1 MSSLAR
7 IPTPWQHRWRRFRYG
22 MLPLLV
28 FPVCLVLMFWLWRQ
42 QSGIPNMVGAV
53 EAVRVDVKPG
63 TAGRL
68 IPLSRAPWTL
78 FDSVQQGELVARL
91 DDESVQARLTTA
103 CVELGRL
110 RKAVDAA
117 WAQLATGESDRERD
131 HLREFNRL
139 NLELEQCRLTVL
151 DRQSQIAVDQL
162 ELQRL
167 NLRVDYMEPLYKKNM
182 VPKATFEN
190 EQMLRDVIDKRIE
203 ENKANLKTAVAQQ
216 AEIEKRLKQYP
227 ALLAVEAEKILA
239 PVREAISVQ
248 FGRIQELHV
257 DIELLEVRAPISG
270 TICAIYHWPGE
281 NVQPTDPIVTIAA
294 DHGRF
299 IVSYVRQEQRLQ
311 VVKDAP
317 VEVRLRAPGSPPMPT
332 LVERVGPHVESV
344 PLHQCRDPRYPEWGL
359 PVRIRLPEKFV
370 GRPGELV
377 DVTFKP
383 LPLEEEGG

>member
-42 QSGIPNMVGAV
+42 HSGIPNMVGAV
-53 EAVRVDVKPG
+53 EAVRVDVKAR

-68 IPLSRAPWTL
+68 MPLSRAPWTL
-78 FDSVQQGELVARL
+78 FDAVQQGELIARL
-91 DDESVQARLTTA
+91 DDEFVQARLTTA
-103 CVELGRL
+103 GVELGRL

-117 WAQLATGESDRERD
+117 GAQLVVSESDRERD
-131 HLREFNRL
+131 HLREVNRL
-139 NLELEQCRLTVL
+139 KYELEQCRLTVL
-151 DRQSQIAVDQL
+151 DRKAQIEVDRL

-167 NLRVDYMEPLYKKNM
+167 NSRVNYMEPLYKKNM
-182 VPKATFEN
+182 VPETTFVN
-190 EQMLRDVIDKRIE
+190 EQMLRDVVDKRIE
-203 ENKANLKTAVAQQ
+203 ENKANLKAAEAQQ

-227 ALLAVEAEKILA
+227 ELLAAEAEKILA
-239 PVREAISVQ
+239 PLREAINVQ
-248 FGRIQELHV
+248 AGRIQELHV
-257 DIELLEVRAPISG
+257 EIDLLEVRAPISG

-311 VVKDAP
+311 VAKDSP
-317 VEVRLRAPGSPPMPT
+317 VEVRLRAPASPPMPT
-332 LVERVGPHVESV
+332 VVERVGPHVEPV

-377 DVTFKP
+377 DVTFKR
-383 LPLEEEGG
+383 LEEEGG